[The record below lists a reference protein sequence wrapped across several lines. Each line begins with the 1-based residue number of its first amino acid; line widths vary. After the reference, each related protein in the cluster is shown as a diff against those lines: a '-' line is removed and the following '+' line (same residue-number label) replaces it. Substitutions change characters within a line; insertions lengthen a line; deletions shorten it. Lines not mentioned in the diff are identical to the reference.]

1 MALVF
6 ALLAF
11 AWSLQV
17 QASGPGVPG
26 LYWIDDRGASHLLSE
41 QIRDQVNS
49 RLPRGSQPPGRP
61 FANQDQGVVV
71 VDGGVEFTVG
81 ANGHF
86 QSLNEAL
93 GVASAVRSRH
103 SGERGEGVVVT
114 ILEGVVLN
122 EQVNMH
128 NTDLSH
134 IRLTGNSPV
143 MVDTTGFANAD
154 DDRGSAPFFNL
165 QFGSESPKIDVIFEQ
180 VAGGDA
186 VGLLA
191 NRGSSAVLT
200 PNGGFVGF
208 RDGATVNNGST
219 LTGRFSTLQGSRWA
233 IHARHMSDANLRSAR
248 LDGGDIGAWA
258 RRASRIDARAADLSG
273 HGSGEGLRADNV
285 SLIEAHGAVIN
296 QRAIAA
302 NAFRGGQINLLSAN
316 LANTGTAM
324 QVSDGGFIY
333 AHGLGDLSNVG
344 QVFSIEP
351 NTFSARG
358 VILTDLAV
366 D

>member
-1 MALVF
+1 M
-6 ALLAF
+6 
-11 AWSLQV
+11 
-17 QASGPGVPG
+17 
-26 LYWIDDRGASHLLSE
+26 
-41 QIRDQVNS
+41 
-49 RLPRGSQPPGRP
+49 
-61 FANQDQGVVV
+61 V

-103 SGERGEGVVVT
+103 SGEREGVVVK
-114 ILEGVVLN
+114 ILDGVVLN
-122 EQVNMH
+122 EQINMY

-143 MVDTTGFANAD
+143 MADTTGFANAD

-180 VAGGDA
+180 VAGGDS
-186 VGLLA
+186 VGFLD
-191 NRGSSAVLT
+191 NRGSSAVLM

-248 LDGGDIGAWA
+248 LDGGEIGAWA

-273 HGSGEGLRADNV
+273 DGSGEGLRADNV

-316 LANTGTAM
+316 LAYTDTAM

-333 AHGLGDLSNVG
+333 AHGLGDLSGVE

-351 NTFSARG
+351 NSFSARG
-358 VILTDLAV
+358 VLSQMWLSTDAGRLFGGV
-366 D
+366 GLQE